1 MIGTTVKFKNRPNDD
16 GTLSNITIEDCLIAP
31 SGGPATP
38 RPQVTVHLP
47 KKNDDN
53 VEGAWFEYDGS
64 TYHVIGQT
72 AKTMAENTPTRWNRY
87 IIAEKIY

>member
-1 MIGTTVKFKNRPNDD
+1 MIGTKVYFKNKPNED
-16 GTLSNITIEDCLIAP
+16 GSLSSFCIEDCLV
-31 SGGPATP
+31 SQNGSPAAQ

-47 KKNDDN
+47 KKDTHN

-72 AKTMAENTPTRWNRY
+72 AKSMDENTPTRWNRY

>member
-1 MIGTTVKFKNRPNDD
+1 MIGQEIYFKNKPNDD
-16 GTLSNITIEDCLIAP
+16 GTLSNIKIRDCLI
-31 SGGPATP
+31 SQNGSPAAL

-47 KKNDDN
+47 KKDTSN
-53 VEGAWFEYDGS
+53 VEHAWFEYDGS

-72 AKTMAENTPTRWNRY
+72 AKSMDDNTPTRWNRY